1 MRSTPANPRFAPV
14 LGLVVAI
21 TLVGVGGCGSGS
33 GTLAT
38 AGRFNATVQAA
49 GAVGGT
55 VAMASVAHVNWD
67 RGVFGCPSDSVK
79 DLTAALRARWAGA
92 PATLGAAAYV
102 LFARS
107 GAVVDAIRLDRA
119 AIDPC
124 AGGAP
129 LPARTFG
136 PASDFAVRRGA
147 AGGWVLSRAD

>member
-21 TLVGVGGCGSGS
+21 TLVGVAGCGSGA

-49 GAVGGT
+49 GAAGGT
-55 VAMASVAHVNWD
+55 IAMASVAHVSWD
-67 RGVFGCPSDSVK
+67 RGVFGCPSDSVE
-79 DLTAALRARWAGA
+79 DLTAAVRARWARP
-92 PATLGAAAYV
+92 PATLGTAAYV

-107 GAVVDAIRLDRA
+107 GAVVDVIRLDRS

-129 LPARTFG
+129 LPTRTFG
-136 PASDFAVRRGA
+136 PSSDFAVRRGA
-147 AGGWVLSRAD
+147 AGGWVLDRVD